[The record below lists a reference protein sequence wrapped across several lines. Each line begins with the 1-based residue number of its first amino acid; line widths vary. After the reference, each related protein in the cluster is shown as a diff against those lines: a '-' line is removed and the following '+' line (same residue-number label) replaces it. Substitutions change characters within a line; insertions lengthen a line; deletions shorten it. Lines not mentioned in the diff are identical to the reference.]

1 MGPERSC
8 EQRAA
13 EPSRAVLCCAALPL
27 CISERS
33 GAEPGRQRPAF
44 VRAACAFPSP
54 SVYLFALSSSL
65 DPLPL
70 SPAVSLP
77 GWFYFFPSGY
87 FHPPS
92 TPPHHHLALTFCRDN
107 SL

>member
-13 EPSRAVLCCAALPL
+13 EPSRAAP

-65 DPLPL
+65 NLPPL

-92 TPPHHHLALTFCRDN
+92 PLPITTLR
-107 SL
+107 

>member
-13 EPSRAVLCCAALPL
+13 EPSRAAP

-65 DPLPL
+65 NLPPPSPQL
-70 SPAVSLP
+70 SRYPGGFISSPAVI
-77 GWFYFFPSGY
+77 FI
-87 FHPPS
+87 
-92 TPPHHHLALTFCRDN
+92 PPHPSPSPPCVNFFSR
-107 SL
+107 

>member
-13 EPSRAVLCCAALPL
+13 EPSRAAP

-65 DPLPL
+65 NLPPPLPSCL
-70 SPAVSLP
+70 VTRVVLFLPQRLFSSPL
-77 GWFYFFPSGY
+77 
-87 FHPPS
+87 
-92 TPPHHHLALTFCRDN
+92 TPPHHHLALTFFRDN